1 MKQFRKP
8 LDNLLRSFPVDT
20 GDVYVVTVFSEET
33 TEGGHVMVVP
43 SNCVFGQN
51 VAHSTFIVIFVV
63 RAAVIGGVVTPI
75 RVAILITIAGRP
87 ITIAIVTILV
97 SVAGVEGR
105 IGIIRISVGSVW
117 VVAPVPVPPGTPP
130 PWKAEVADKDDFLE
144 TVEATKPTIPTKVD
158 AVETVKASKAQG
170 DRKSVV

>member
-1 MKQFRKP
+1 VKQFRKP

-20 GDVYVVTVFSEET
+20 GDVYVVRAFSEET

-63 RAAVIGGVVTPI
+63 RAAVIAAVVTPKW
-75 RVAILITIAGRP
+75 VAIFVTIAGR
-87 ITIAIVTILV
+87 TIAIAIAIAIATILI

-117 VVAPVPVPPGTPP
+117 VVAPVPVPPGAPP

-144 TVEATKPTIPTKVD
+144 TVEATKPITSTKVD

-170 DRKSVV
+170 